1 MRLQAVEVARWLRR
15 RVENVAV
22 ALLSVMFATFILQ
35 IFFRYVLNNP
45 VGWSEEVII
54 TTWLWSVLWGA
65 AFVLRESEEIRFD
78 IIYSNIGEGARRVF
92 TAVSGLAL
100 IVLYGISL
108 PGAYSYVS
116 FMRVERS
123 AYLQVPI
130 SWLYSVYVIFAV
142 ACVGRYCWLVYQAV
156 RGARSPATDPAQL
169 VDSSVPVSPFALC
182 IVTIV
187 FLGTLGLPIGH
198 SMIAASILYLL
209 LSGLDLGTVAEQI
222 LHELFNSYVLLAIPL
237 FILAADLMNI
247 GSLTDRLL
255 QFCLVLVGRFR
266 GGLGHVNVVANM
278 IFAGMSGS
286 AIADAVGVG
295 RIIIGMMTKDG
306 RYPVAYAGA
315 ITASAAII
323 GPIIPPSI
331 PMVLY
336 ALISD
341 TSIGYLFLGGF
352 VPEIMLGVAFMT
364 MNSVIARRRNY
375 PVEPPV
381 PLRKVPRITLRA
393 FPALMLPVI
402 LLFGIYGG
410 VMTPT
415 EGAAAAAFY
424 ALFAS
429 TVLYRAVTWNQLY
442 GAILT
447 SGKASTSIGILI
459 AGALVFNY
467 VVTSENIP
475 KSLQALMSGY
485 HLSAGGFLLI
495 VNIVLLIL
503 GCLLEGSTILL
514 VVVPIFIPTAKAL
527 GIDLVHFGVVVVV
540 NIMIGL
546 LTPPYGLLLF
556 VLANM
561 TKQPLTAIVREA
573 APFIF
578 TAIVLL
584 AFITVVPESI
594 LWLPR
599 LMGYKG

>member
-1 MRLQAVEVARWLRR
+1 M
-15 RVENVAV
+15 
-22 ALLSVMFATFILQ
+22 
-35 IFFRYVLNNP
+35 
-45 VGWSEEVII
+45 
-54 TTWLWSVLWGA
+54 
-65 AFVLRESEEIRFD
+65 
-78 IIYSNIGEGARRVF
+78 
-92 TAVSGLAL
+92 
-100 IVLYGISL
+100 
-108 PGAYSYVS
+108 
-116 FMRVERS
+116 
-123 AYLQVPI
+123 
-130 SWLYSVYVIFAV
+130 
-142 ACVGRYCWLVYQAV
+142 
-156 RGARSPATDPAQL
+156 
-169 VDSSVPVSPFALC
+169 PVSPFALC
-182 IVTIV
+182 IITIV
-187 FLGTLGLPIGH
+187 VLGALGLPIGH
-198 SMIAASILYLL
+198 SMIVASVFYLL
-209 LSGLDLGTVAEQI
+209 LSGLDLGTAAEQI
-222 LHELFNSYVLLAIPL
+222 LNGLFNSYVLLAIPL

-286 AIADAVGVG
+286 AIADAVGIG

-352 VPEIMLGVAFMT
+352 VPGVMLGGVFMV
-364 MNSVIARRRNY
+364 MNSIIARRRNY
-375 PVEPPV
+375 PVEPPI
-381 PLRKVPRITLRA
+381 PLGEIPKITVRA

-424 ALFAS
+424 ALLAS
-429 TVLYRAVTWNQLY
+429 TLIYRAVTWKQLY

-447 SGKASTSIGILI
+447 SGRATTSIGMLI

-467 VVTSENIP
+467 VVTIENVP
-475 KSLQALMSGY
+475 ASLAKVLTGL
-485 HLSAGGFLLI
+485 HPSAGGFLLI
-495 VNIVLLIL
+495 VNILLLVL

-514 VVVPIFIPTAKAL
+514 VIVPIFIPTAKAL

-561 TKQPLTAIVREA
+561 TKQPLVAIVREA
-573 APFIF
+573 ALFIL
-578 TAIVLL
+578 AALMVLGV
-584 AFITVVPESI
+584 ITLFPDTI

-599 LMGYKG
+599 LIGYKG

>member
-1 MRLQAVEVARWLRR
+1 MPL
-15 RVENVAV
+15 
-22 ALLSVMFATFILQ
+22 
-35 IFFRYVLNNP
+35 
-45 VGWSEEVII
+45 
-54 TTWLWSVLWGA
+54 
-65 AFVLRESEEIRFD
+65 
-78 IIYSNIGEGARRVF
+78 
-92 TAVSGLAL
+92 
-100 IVLYGISL
+100 
-108 PGAYSYVS
+108 
-116 FMRVERS
+116 
-123 AYLQVPI
+123 
-130 SWLYSVYVIFAV
+130 
-142 ACVGRYCWLVYQAV
+142 
-156 RGARSPATDPAQL
+156 
-169 VDSSVPVSPFALC
+169 SPFALC
-182 IVTIV
+182 IITIV
-187 FLGTLGLPIGH
+187 ALGALGLPIGH
-198 SMIAASILYLL
+198 SMIVASILYLL
-209 LSGLDLGTVAEQI
+209 LSGLDLGTAAEQI
-222 LHELFNSYVLLAIPL
+222 LNGLFNSYVLLAIPL

-286 AIADAVGVG
+286 AIADAVGIG

-306 RYPVAYAGA
+306 RYPVAYAAA

-352 VPEIMLGVAFMT
+352 VPGVMLGIAFMT
-364 MNSVIARRRNY
+364 MNSILARRRSY
-375 PVEPPV
+375 PVEPPI
-381 PLRKVPRITLRA
+381 PAREIPKITLRA

-424 ALFAS
+424 ALLAS
-429 TVLYRAVTWNQLY
+429 TVLYRTVTWKQLY
-442 GAILT
+442 EAILT
-447 SGKASTSIGILI
+447 SGRATTSIGMLI

-467 VVTSENIP
+467 VVTIENVP
-475 KSLQALMSGY
+475 ASLARLLAGY
-485 HLSAGGFLLI
+485 HLSAGGFLL
-495 VNIVLLIL
+495 VTNILLLIL

-514 VVVPIFIPTAKAL
+514 VIVPIFIPTAKAL

-561 TKQPLTAIVREA
+561 TRQPLVAIVREA
-573 APFIF
+573 APFIAAALLVLV
-578 TAIVLL
+578 AISL
-584 AFITVVPESI
+584 FPDTI

>member
-1 MRLQAVEVARWLRR
+1 MT
-15 RVENVAV
+15 
-22 ALLSVMFATFILQ
+22 M
-35 IFFRYVLNNP
+35 P
-45 VGWSEEVII
+45 
-54 TTWLWSVLWGA
+54 
-65 AFVLRESEEIRFD
+65 
-78 IIYSNIGEGARRVF
+78 
-92 TAVSGLAL
+92 
-100 IVLYGISL
+100 
-108 PGAYSYVS
+108 
-116 FMRVERS
+116 
-123 AYLQVPI
+123 
-130 SWLYSVYVIFAV
+130 
-142 ACVGRYCWLVYQAV
+142 
-156 RGARSPATDPAQL
+156 
-169 VDSSVPVSPFALC
+169 SPFTLC
-182 IVTIV
+182 IAAIV
-187 FLGTLGLPIGH
+187 GLGALGLPIGH
-198 SMIAASILYLL
+198 SMITASILYLL
-209 LSGLDLGTVAEQI
+209 LSGLDLGTAAEQI
-222 LHELFNSYVLLAIPL
+222 LNGLFNSYVLLAIPL

-286 AIADAVGVG
+286 AIADAVGIG
-295 RIIIGMMTKDG
+295 RIIIGMMTKGG

-352 VPEIMLGVAFMT
+352 VPGVMLGIAFMVT
-364 MNSVIARRRNY
+364 NAVIARRRNY
-375 PVEPPV
+375 PVEPPI
-381 PLRKVPRITLRA
+381 PAREIPRITIRA

-429 TVLYRAVTWNQLY
+429 TVLYRAVAWRQLY
-442 GAILT
+442 DALLA
-447 SGKASTSIGILI
+447 SGKATTSIGMLI
-459 AGALVFNY
+459 AGAMVFNY
-467 VVTSENIP
+467 VVTIENIP
-475 KSLQALMSGY
+475 ASLARMMSGQAFSP
-485 HLSAGGFLLI
+485 LMFLLV
-495 VNIVLLIL
+495 VNVILLVL

-561 TKQPLTAIVREA
+561 TKQPLGAIVREA
-573 APFIF
+573 LPFILMS
-578 TAIVLL
+578 ILVLVI
-584 AFITVVPESI
+584 ITVAPDSI

-599 LMGYKG
+599 LWGYKG